1 VVRARACE
9 FIREFIRLVRS
20 TWKGWIALEARPRVV
35 GASSIARTRGRG
47 VRGKGE
53 DSARVVVIR
62 VVVVVVVVVVVGGG
76 GGGVRGARAGRD
88 ARHTPPSR
96 VSFG

>member
-62 VVVVVVVVVVVGGG
+62 VVVVVVVVVGG

>member
-1 VVRARACE
+1 M
-9 FIREFIRLVRS
+9 
-20 TWKGWIALEARPRVV
+20 V

-62 VVVVVVVVVVVGGG
+62 VVVVVVVVGG

>member
-1 VVRARACE
+1 M
-9 FIREFIRLVRS
+9 
-20 TWKGWIALEARPRVV
+20 V

-53 DSARVVVIR
+53 DSARVVV
-62 VVVVVVVVVVVGGG
+62 VVVVVGGGGG

>member
-1 VVRARACE
+1 MVRANGGE

-53 DSARVVVIR
+53 DSARVVV
-62 VVVVVVVVVVVGGG
+62 VVVVVVVGG

>member
-1 VVRARACE
+1 M
-9 FIREFIRLVRS
+9 
-20 TWKGWIALEARPRVV
+20 V

-62 VVVVVVVVVVVGGG
+62 VVVVVVVVVGGG
-76 GGGVRGARAGRD
+76 GGGGARAGSD

>member
-1 VVRARACE
+1 M
-9 FIREFIRLVRS
+9 
-20 TWKGWIALEARPRVV
+20 V

-62 VVVVVVVVVVVGGG
+62 VVVVVVVVVGG

>member
-1 VVRARACE
+1 M
-9 FIREFIRLVRS
+9 
-20 TWKGWIALEARPRVV
+20 V

-53 DSARVVVIR
+53 DSARVVV
-62 VVVVVVVVVVVGGG
+62 VVVVVVGGGG

>member
-1 VVRARACE
+1 VKPMGTAE
-9 FIREFIRLVRS
+9 IGDFFS
-20 TWKGWIALEARPRVV
+20 
-35 GASSIARTRGRG
+35 
-47 VRGKGE
+47 
-53 DSARVVVIR
+53 R
-62 VVVVVVVVVVVGGG
+62 VVVVVVVGG

>member
-1 VVRARACE
+1 
-9 FIREFIRLVRS
+9 
-20 TWKGWIALEARPRVV
+20 VV

-62 VVVVVVVVVVVGGG
+62 VVVVVVVVGG

>member
-1 VVRARACE
+1 MVRARACE

-53 DSARVVVIR
+53 DSARVVV
-62 VVVVVVVVVVVGGG
+62 VVVVVGGG
-76 GGGVRGARAGRD
+76 GGGGARAGSD

>member
-1 VVRARACE
+1 MVRARACE

-62 VVVVVVVVVVVGGG
+62 VVVVVVVVVGG

>member
-53 DSARVVVIR
+53 DSARVVV
-62 VVVVVVVVVVVGGG
+62 VVVVVGGGGG

>member
-1 VVRARACE
+1 M
-9 FIREFIRLVRS
+9 
-20 TWKGWIALEARPRVV
+20 V
-35 GASSIARTRGRG
+35 GASSIARERGRG

-53 DSARVVVIR
+53 DSARVVV
-62 VVVVVVVVVVVGGG
+62 VVVVVVGGG
-76 GGGVRGARAGRD
+76 GGGGARAGRD